1 MRKLTIPEEILID
14 VFGHHDE
21 NLRAIEKDLG
31 VQVSARG
38 AEVSVQGE
46 PDREALAANLI
57 GQLVAVVQNGYAL
70 KRGDV
75 EIAAR
80 LLRDDRSAVLQEFF
94 AAGRLRAGNGRY
106 VTPKSLNQRLYLDVI
121 RESDLVFAIG
131 PAGTGKTYLAVA
143 SAVAHLSEKKVER
156 IILCRPA
163 VEAGE
168 KLGFL
173 PGDMAEKVDPYFR
186 PLYDALYHLIDRER
200 ANALMERGV
209 IEVAP
214 LAFMRG
220 RTLNGSFVILDEAQN
235 TTSEQMKMFLTR
247 LGTRSKAVVTG
258 DVTQVD
264 LPPERVSGLVEAQS
278 VMAEVSGIR
287 FVYFDEGD
295 VVRHPLVQSI
305 IKAYAAY
312 RNGREAAAEARPPKP
327 ARAPRSARPRAGR
340 RNRAE
345 AGAARRE

>member
-1 MRKLTIPEEILID
+1 MRKVSLPEDSLVD
-14 VFGHHDE
+14 LFGHYDE
-21 NLRAIEKDLG
+21 NLKAIEKDLG
-31 VQVSARG
+31 VRVSARG
-38 AEVSVQGE
+38 SEVTIQGDADKE
-46 PDREALAANLI
+46 SLAASLI
-57 GQLVAVVQNGYAL
+57 DQLASVVRSGYAL
-70 KRGDV
+70 KKGDV

-80 LLRDDRSAVLQEFF
+80 LLRDNRSAVLQEFF
-94 AAGRLRAGNGRY
+94 SSGRLRAINGRY
-106 VTPKSLNQRLYLDVI
+106 VTPKSLNQKVYLDAI
-121 RESDLVFAIG
+121 KDNDLVIAIG

-143 SAVAHLSEKKVER
+143 SAVGHLTEKKVER

-186 PLYDALYHLIDRER
+186 PLYDALYHLLDRDR
-200 ANALMERGV
+200 ANAQMERGV

-220 RTLNGSFVILDEAQN
+220 RTLNNSFVILDEAQN

-247 LGTRSKAVVTG
+247 LGNNSKAVITG

-264 LPPERVSGLVEAQS
+264 LPPGRTSGLIEAQTVVAS
-278 VMAEVSGIR
+278 VTGIR
-287 FVYFDEGD
+287 FVYFDESD

-305 IKAYAAY
+305 IKAYEAY
-312 RNGREAAAEARPPKP
+312 RNGHSRQGGERPVSGRPKH
-327 ARAPRSARPRAGR
+327 RSSRSGPDPTGR
-340 RNRAE
+340 R
-345 AGAARRE
+345 